1 MRVFSWDYAQK
12 YGKGSGPDDIA
23 LPDVIDP
30 VDEPTTGKEELAF
43 NYDVSANGEL
53 GMHIT
58 PIFTLGIV
66 FDFDAIA
73 DSSVSL
79 KGFSFFRFL
88 VYVANVYIG

>member
-12 YGKGSGPDDIA
+12 YGKGSGPNDIA

-43 NYDVSANGEL
+43 NYDVSANGQL

-73 DSSVSL
+73 DSAVSL
-79 KGFSFFRFL
+79 KVSSFHNITITCPRS
-88 VYVANVYIG
+88 